1 VSIAVQDPSFPAYV
15 DSSVIIGQAGDFEDK
30 SRMYGNI
37 EYMKCVPQTNF
48 FPDLA
53 KTSRS
58 DIIFF
63 CSPNNPTGHAA
74 TRQQLEQ
81 LVKFAKE
88 NGSIIIF
95 DSAYA
100 AYITDD
106 SPRSIFEIPGAREVA
121 IEVSSFSKFAGFTG
135 IRLGWTVVPEELSFS
150 NGFPVI
156 NDFNRIVCTCFNGAS
171 SISQVGGLACLS
183 PEGFAAVCS
192 ITDYYKENA
201 KVLLNTFASLG
212 LKVYGGKNAPYLW
225 VHFPGSKSW
234 DVFTEILER
243 THIITVPGSGF
254 GPAGEEFMRVC
265 AFGHRES
272 ILEAA
277 RRLENLYL

>member
-1 VSIAVQDPSFPAYV
+1 MYISSSGNSMLCRDFLRPRIIQASLRTQKEGIDGNTKVPRNVNMEKLRSGYLFPEISKREVQHTEKVQIKETEVFVSDGAQCDIIRLQLLLGSNVSIAVQDPSFPAYV

-53 KTSRS
+53 TTSRS

-81 LVKFAKE
+81 LVKFAKK
-88 NGSIIIF
+88 NGSIIVF

-121 IEVSSFSKFAGFTG
+121 IEVSSFSKFAGFTAFVLAG
-135 IRLGWTVVPEELSFS
+135 QLFLKNCPSQMV
-150 NGFPVI
+150 FP
-156 NDFNRIVCTCFNGAS
+156 
-171 SISQVGGLACLS
+171 
-183 PEGFAAVCS
+183 
-192 ITDYYKENA
+192 
-201 KVLLNTFASLG
+201 
-212 LKVYGGKNAPYLW
+212 
-225 VHFPGSKSW
+225 
-234 DVFTEILER
+234 
-243 THIITVPGSGF
+243 
-254 GPAGEEFMRVC
+254 
-265 AFGHRES
+265 
-272 ILEAA
+272 
-277 RRLENLYL
+277 